1 MLRPVAS
8 SQLVVVREARALVAD
23 ERRELLPVDP
33 AIGREDGEHEAAL
46 RLDEHRLGA
55 GAQVGAATVAASAL
69 VVTASW
75 WIELELGA
83 LGAQQRD
90 DLVVD
95 RQGSII
101 TLIDSR
107 SFIAR

>member
-1 MLRPVAS
+1 
-8 SQLVVVREARALVAD
+8 VVD
-23 ERRELLPVDP
+23 
-33 AIGREDGEHEAAL
+33 
-46 RLDEHRLGA
+46 
-55 GAQVGAATVAASAL
+55 
-69 VVTASW
+69 
-75 WIELELGA
+75 ELELGVF
-83 LGAQQRD
+83 GAQQRD